1 MISNTIKLRPVKLLF
16 VIFGRL
22 TLIGKLWKFFSTNS
36 GSQTALWKFFPF
48 KKFGLKITDWRFF
61 HYKSWY
67 PSRGK
72 YLSHVMSLVW
82 CHMGYRYTK
91 PSTLLQTWRYSTS
104 SYSDNLSEIEM
115 WKKPPKLYPGTLPI
129 RVKWAQLNC
138 TLSVMDK
145 KKRTRSFSKTWPLKQ
160 LQV

>member
-16 VIFGRL
+16 VIFGPL

-91 PSTLLQTWRYSTS
+91 PSTLLKTWRHSTS
-104 SYSDNLSEIEM
+104 SYSDVTILAKPKCEKNFHRTAWVVPQNLAN
-115 WKKPPKLYPGTLPI
+115 KG
-129 RVKWAQLNC
+129 
-138 TLSVMDK
+138 
-145 KKRTRSFSKTWPLKQ
+145 
-160 LQV
+160 